1 MGVRGAIRDVLG
13 VYLGIMV
20 TKNYFTNST
29 VDIYTLFAGV
39 VLLIFGVW
47 FILER
52 IGLLPK
58 V

>member
-1 MGVRGAIRDVLG
+1 MGVRGMIRDVIG
-13 VYLGIMV
+13 IYLGIMV

-29 VDIYTLFAGV
+29 PDVYTLFAAV
-39 VLLIFGVW
+39 ALLIFGVW